1 VHQQFRNVGDT
12 TDCYLNRRLTESG
25 AVFSE
30 EISWVMRQTAK
41 AGRWPLEKY
50 EDLGILAFISI
61 VVGRGDCYSKLNTE
75 FLAKDVQFYLDPSMF
90 ARHSPCRMAERI
102 SNGALADEEPGF
114 QARGYV

>member
-1 VHQQFRNVGDT
+1 
-12 TDCYLNRRLTESG
+12 
-25 AVFSE
+25 
-30 EISWVMRQTAK
+30 MRQTAK

-61 VVGRGDCYSKLNTE
+61 VAGRGDSYSKLNTE

-90 ARHSPCRMAERI
+90 ARHSPRRMAERI